1 MRCVF
6 HASAP
11 AAVLV
16 VGSAAARRAVPT
28 VSVIIKSLLL
38 SMGCFSGEDT
48 DVVIA
53 AARSTM
59 NADGGVEEAAR
70 PTPKGWRASSNAGTG
85 LVATSASE
93 CG

>member
-1 MRCVF
+1 MSSHGMWKLKQCPRT
-6 HASAP
+6 
-11 AAVLV
+11 AV
-16 VGSAAARRAVPT
+16 RNCCFPT